1 MAWKFNFMKQN
12 FNVEKK
18 LKNIGEKF
26 FAQGIFQKKGVP
38 PMEKSKK

>member
-1 MAWKFNFMKQN
+1 MKQN

-26 FAQGIFQKKGVP
+26 FEQGIFQKKGGT

>member
-1 MAWKFNFMKQN
+1 MKGRFNFMKQN
-12 FNVEKK
+12 FNVEK

-26 FAQGIFQKKGVP
+26 FEQGIFQKKGVP

>member
-1 MAWKFNFMKQN
+1 ML
-12 FNVEKK
+12 KK

-26 FAQGIFQKKGVP
+26 FEQGIFKKKGVP